1 MINLATELR
10 KESDGGTER
19 AQNQADLLRGCYMA
33 HNIPDQKSGVQTR
46 KVVVELVSND
56 SILLIFSRQILHD
69 LLTDLIW
76 GEVGREGSR

>member
-33 HNIPDQKSGVQTR
+33 HNIPD
-46 KVVVELVSND
+46 
-56 SILLIFSRQILHD
+56 
-69 LLTDLIW
+69 
-76 GEVGREGSR
+76 